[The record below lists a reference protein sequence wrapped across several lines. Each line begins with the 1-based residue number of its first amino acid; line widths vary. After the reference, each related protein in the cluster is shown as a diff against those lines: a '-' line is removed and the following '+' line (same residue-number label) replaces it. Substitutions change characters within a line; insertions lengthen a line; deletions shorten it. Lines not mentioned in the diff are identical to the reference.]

1 MAAVAPRAEILA
13 EEMRAPR
20 ERIVAMLCKAYWME
34 IEKVMNFLANS
45 INPDGTRAR
54 EIIASLHEDIE
65 EELGHAT
72 EFATRISELS
82 GMVPGSMD
90 FRAEQAYLQPPERRH
105 DIVHVIKGVIAAE
118 TEAIAHY
125 RELMRMTDEIDP
137 VTHEIVAAIVDDEQ
151 RHLRL
156 FESFL
161 REYTR

>member
-1 MAAVAPRAEILA
+1 VAVTLRPEILA
-13 EEMRAPR
+13 DEMRAPR

-34 IEKVMNFLANS
+34 IEKVMNFLASS
-45 INPDGTRAR
+45 INPGGTRAR

-90 FRAEQAYLQPPERRH
+90 FRAEQAYLQPPRRRH

-118 TEAIAHY
+118 KEAIEHY
-125 RELMRMTDEIDP
+125 VELMRVTNEVDP
-137 VTHEIVAAIVDDEQ
+137 VTHEIVAAIVHDEQ

-161 REYTR
+161 RDYAR